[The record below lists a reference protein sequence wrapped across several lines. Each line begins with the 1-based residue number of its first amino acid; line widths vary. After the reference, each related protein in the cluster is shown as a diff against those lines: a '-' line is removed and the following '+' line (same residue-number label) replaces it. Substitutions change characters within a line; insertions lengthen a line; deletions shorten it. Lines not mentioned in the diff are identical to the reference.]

1 MSMPMWHRRRA
12 QRLAQ
17 LLDEA
22 EGGRRQR
29 RRTSYDDELAPLL
42 ELRERLTTC
51 DPAPEIDPEF
61 RTGLRAMLVA
71 TAERE
76 GIGVTATEPATAETD
91 LLPDPAQPTRTRRL
105 TGGPRTRTAVIAGVA
120 VGAVAFTGMSAASE
134 NAMPGDALY
143 GVKRSTERAQLALA
157 SSDVGRGQLYLE
169 FARTR
174 LLETAGLHGDD
185 LARVLEDMDRDTHQ
199 GVRLLTTAAVSRD
212 DPAVLEVV
220 RGFASGQRE
229 RLEALATQLS
239 GADRR
244 RVDASLSLLAL
255 VEQRVAELSRGME
268 QDCGTISSIDTLG
281 PVPADCVT
289 LPAPDPLSPPP
300 TVPEQRT
307 ADNAPDAT
315 DRETSDPEEPSGAV
329 TDPSEHTDPATA
341 GQETDSPTEPAPAT
355 PDDVEPARGGSLL
368 GGLNRLLGDLLGG

>member
-1 MSMPMWHRRRA
+1 MSMPMGHRRRA

-17 LLDEA
+17 LLEEA
-22 EGGRRQR
+22 EGGRRRQH
-29 RRTSYDDELAPLL
+29 RRTSYDDELAPLV
-42 ELRERLTTC
+42 ELRGRLADC
-51 DPAPEIDPEF
+51 EPAPEIDPEF

-76 GIGVTATEPATAETD
+76 GIGVTATEEATARAEA
-91 LLPDPAQPTRTRRL
+91 PSGSGRPARDGARGRRL

-134 NAMPGDALY
+134 DAMPGDALY

-174 LLETAGLHGDD
+174 LLEATGLHDDD

-199 GVRLLTTAAVSRD
+199 GVRLLTTAAVGRD

-220 RGFASGQRE
+220 EGFASGQRE
-229 RLEALATQLS
+229 RLEELTDRLS
-239 GADRR
+239 GADRQ
-244 RVDASLSLLAL
+244 RVEASLALLSL
-255 VEQRVAELSRGME
+255 VEQRVAKLDRGLE
-268 QDCGTISSIDTLG
+268 QDCGTVASIDALG
-281 PVPADCVT
+281 PVPGDCVT
-289 LPAPDPLSPPP
+289 LPAPDPLRPPP
-300 TVPEQRT
+300 GPPAQRT
-307 ADNAPDAT
+307 DSGDDAPT
-315 DRETSDPEEPSGAV
+315 GEE
-329 TDPSEHTDPATA
+329 
-341 GQETDSPTEPAPAT
+341 
-355 PDDVEPARGGSLL
+355 ARGGQPPARTSDTAPDGETEEPGPATGEPGPGQDDSLL